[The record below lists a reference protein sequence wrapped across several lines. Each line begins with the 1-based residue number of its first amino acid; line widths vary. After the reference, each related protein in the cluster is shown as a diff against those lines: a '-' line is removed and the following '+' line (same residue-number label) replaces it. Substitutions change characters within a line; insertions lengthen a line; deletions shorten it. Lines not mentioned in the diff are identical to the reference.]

1 MGLGFGFKFK
11 FGSGFGLADPSPKP
25 NLLRE
30 EEQLLGA
37 RAAVEEGEGRLLA
50 PG

>member
-1 MGLGFGFKFK
+1 MGLGFK
-11 FGSGFGLADPSPKP
+11 FGFGFGLADPSPKP